1 MPDSREMTEQT
12 NWQAKATITSVFHLK
27 KKVLRNLRNYPPFM
41 CKSPKCITNTCQYN
55 FTTLTLELIC
65 VWESSAWEFYLGR
78 WGSTVGLCGWGWGRW
93 PQDRWSGY
101 TWCCPSVARQNRHV
115 QTLTAS
121 LQCLQ
126 EHVSRHAR
134 YFAITQT
141 FNSKRIRK
149 QLKSEKM

>member
-27 KKVLRNLRNYPPFM
+27 KSVEELEKLPALYVQITKV
-41 CKSPKCITNTCQYN
+41 YN
-55 FTTLTLELIC
+55 KYVSVQHHNFDFGTDLC
-65 VWESSAWEFYLGR
+65 VWEWEFYLGR

-149 QLKSEKM
+149 QLNSEKM